1 MKSSATTPPTHLL
14 TLRPLQVSVR
24 PTPHAQQNRAGDH
37 RQRHAERHDGSSSS
51 EAPHLIL
58 YSSTPRAGRCSGHQC
73 QHGASLETQKWVTPA
88 QLVRVRRALPHAV
101 CSGVCK
107 ARLVMLKEPKMP
119 TGRHVASDVPFT
131 EGFEVWFDRVA
142 GRSQC
147 HLHAASLGINP
158 NMSSVLFDRDKK
170 SFCGFLR
177 DDRGRAARLLPAAL
191 GEAAVVVCVRRRCW
205 DWQMEGAARIG
216 LSGGRRRATAAGLC
230 WGVSSVAMCAR
241 RRCVDDAY
249 LAWAGFT
256 GGLNVTNLCEG
267 VRRPALCLRSLV
279 LGGDK

>member
-107 ARLVMLKEPKMP
+107 ARLVMLKCRPA
-119 TGRHVASDVPFT
+119 V
-131 EGFEVWFDRVA
+131 
-142 GRSQC
+142 
-147 HLHAASLGINP
+147 
-158 NMSSVLFDRDKK
+158 MSRQMFLSRKVLKFG
-170 SFCGFLR
+170 S
-177 DDRGRAARLLPAAL
+177 
-191 GEAAVVVCVRRRCW
+191 
-205 DWQMEGAARIG
+205 IG
-216 LSGGRRRATAAGLC
+216 LP
-230 WGVSSVAMCAR
+230 
-241 RRCVDDAY
+241 VDRNVIFTQPH
-249 LAWAGFT
+249 LAST
-256 GGLNVTNLCEG
+256 LI
-267 VRRPALCLRSLV
+267 
-279 LGGDK
+279 